1 MANNLFSDL
10 ERKYGLPSGFLA
22 RTYQIESG
30 SGANLYNPLS
40 KAAGGFQFI
49 PSTAK
54 QYGLKDPYDLAQ
66 SAEAAARL
74 AADNKAALQ
83 KAGIEEPNA
92 SQLYLAHQQGAAGAK
107 KLLTG
112 GDAKAADLVGKNAVV
127 WNAGTPSMSGPDF
140 ANKIMAK
147 FDTTSASP
155 QPPAGATPPWSNAA
169 SALGDLDQ
177 KYLNGGLG
185 FISSP
190 ITNLLG
196 MAAPQSKE
204 PSPIGFVEPKQ
215 MMGAT
220 LPQSLM
226 GSQPA
231 GGVGPMATA
240 GGGQAAMAAVPLAQ
254 PSTGWSMDQVSMKD
268 LAGLS
273 SMGNAL
279 MAAGARKPMQMMA
292 PGPINRGKWR
302 DDIFAGLLG

>member
-1 MANNLFSDL
+1 MADDINDIASYIWRRARDFNVNPAVALGIAKSEGLNPKTIGSPTFGNKDAKGYSYGPFQLYSGSSDPNKIAPGGMAYEFVQKYGEAPSAANWQQQVDFSLERMANKGTRDWYAV
-10 ERKYGLPSGFLA
+10 RDRGG
-22 RTYQIESG
+22 IENITKIG
-30 SGANLYNPLS
+30 DQY
-40 KAAGGFQFI
+40 
-49 PSTAK
+49 AK
-54 QYGLKDPYDLAQ
+54 QIGLD
-66 SAEAAARL
+66 
-74 AADNKAALQ
+74 
-83 KAGIEEPNA
+83 
-92 SQLYLAHQQGAAGAK
+92 
-107 KLLTG
+107 G
-112 GDAKAADLVGKNAVV
+112 GQPVV
-127 WNAGTPSMSGPDF
+127 A
-140 ANKIMAK
+140 
-147 FDTTSASP
+147 
-155 QPPAGATPPWSNAA
+155 PPAGATPPWSNAA

-177 KYLNGGLG
+177 KYLNGGFG
-185 FISSP
+185 FIASP